1 MHYRLYCN
9 FQCLNLSSYFEP
21 FIHSILIPGWGGIW
35 VRSQMMQSVFA
46 GVSACATAK
55 HETQGGSKPLSSLNT
70 VNEAFLINIS

>member
-21 FIHSILIPGWGGIW
+21 FIPGWGGGIW
-35 VRSQMMQSVFA
+35 VQSQMMQSVFA

>member
-1 MHYRLYCN
+1 M
-9 FQCLNLSSYFEP
+9 
-21 FIHSILIPGWGGIW
+21 W
-35 VRSQMMQSVFA
+35 SQMMQSVFA